1 MGHSSIPAVRQAGLG
16 SNTAWMLLGL
26 AARFT
31 LQLISFV
38 LLARSLGAAA
48 FGAFSGA
55 LALSTLLSPF
65 VELGGYSMIVR
76 DLSRGV
82 VARLALGRAL
92 YAMIFN
98 VLPGLGLLAVIK
110 WLALPTVPWQVA
122 LCVGAAELIGARW
135 LSLVSAVHVG
145 QGMLWRNAVLEVV
158 SGATRLLLVVALT
171 ATPSL
176 SLWAWLYLLQSV
188 LIGAAALSWTIMSYG
203 RPSVGRVDLRERFQ
217 EGLHFAVGTSAQN
230 AYTDVDKIMLPRL
243 AGLEAVGIYTGA
255 FRFVVVAFLPLNAFL
270 GALYPRFFEAGQY
283 GYSAARQVAWRA
295 LPITAAY
302 GLLACTGLWL
312 AAPLLP
318 RLLGPGF
325 GESVQA
331 LRALSVLL
339 LVQSLYFPFADALTG
354 SGHQGLRTARQIMA
368 LLLNIVFNA
377 IFIPK
382 LGWLGAVYATLFSQ
396 VALLISLLTVQP
408 KGERYVA

>member
-1 MGHSSIPAVRQAGLG
+1 MAQCGSRSGVGGDSPPAGGGPDGH
-16 SNTAWMLLGL
+16 
-26 AARFT
+26 T
-31 LQLISFV
+31 LTLFV
-38 LLARSLGAAA
+38 G
-48 FGAFSGA
+48 
-55 LALSTLLSPF
+55 
-65 VELGGYSMIVR
+65 
-76 DLSRGV
+76 
-82 VARLALGRAL
+82 
-92 YAMIFN
+92 
-98 VLPGLGLLAVIK
+98 
-110 WLALPTVPWQVA
+110 
-122 LCVGAAELIGARW
+122 
-135 LSLVSAVHVG
+135 
-145 QGMLWRNAVLEVV
+145 
-158 SGATRLLLVVALT
+158 
-171 ATPSL
+171 
-176 SLWAWLYLLQSV
+176 WLYLLQSV

-354 SGHQGLRTARQIMA
+354 SGLQRVRTAGQVGSLICNIG
-368 LLLNIVFNA
+368 LNLVL
-377 IFIPK
+377 IPR
-382 LGWLGAVYATLFSQ
+382 LGWLGAVYSSITTQVMLLFIWGGYYGVRS
-396 VALLISLLTVQP
+396 P
-408 KGERYVA
+408 KQ